1 MKSGII
7 LSSIFF
13 LVAISATN
21 YTQAY
26 EPNIDQG
33 LFIFVQTTVRN
44 PDGQLVTYLESSK
57 FTDLNLELLGPFLD
71 FEASRGNDPI
81 VTIAE
86 KEYQV
91 IRRVQSKTFERDDLV
106 ASTILSNTVDG
117 KARQSQSTGLHHI
130 KLIESNKKRANKIL
144 TSPPSLHFHP
154 FPLVCFL
161 ILTAYT
167 LCFRALA

>member
-26 EPNIDQG
+26 EPEINQG

-71 FEASRGNDPI
+71 FEASRGNDPV
-81 VTIAE
+81 VTIDE

-117 KARQSQSTGLHHI
+117 KLTMLARFAHDGYPVTSGDIL
-130 KLIESNKKRANKIL
+130 ESMWTFIRPV
-144 TSPPSLHFHP
+144 S
-154 FPLVCFL
+154 
-161 ILTAYT
+161 
-167 LCFRALA
+167 

>member
-7 LSSIFF
+7 LSSVIF

-26 EPNIDQG
+26 EIDIDQG

-44 PDGQLVTYLESSK
+44 SDGQLVVYLESSK
-57 FTDLNLELLGPFLD
+57 FTDLNLKLLGPFLD
-71 FEASRGNDPI
+71 FESSRGNDPI
-81 VTIAE
+81 VTINE
-86 KEYQV
+86 EEYQV

-117 KARQSQSTGLHHI
+117 KLTLLARFAHDGYPVTPGDTL
-130 KLIESNKKRANKIL
+130 ESMWTFIRPA
-144 TSPPSLHFHP
+144 S
-154 FPLVCFL
+154 
-161 ILTAYT
+161 
-167 LCFRALA
+167 

>member
-26 EPNIDQG
+26 ETNIDQG

-57 FTDLNLELLGPFLD
+57 FTDLNLGLLGPFLD
-71 FEASRGNDPI
+71 FESSRGNDPI
-81 VTIAE
+81 VTINE

-117 KARQSQSTGLHHI
+117 KLTMLARFAHDGYPVTSGDIL
-130 KLIESNKKRANKIL
+130 ESMWTFIRPA
-144 TSPPSLHFHP
+144 S
-154 FPLVCFL
+154 
-161 ILTAYT
+161 
-167 LCFRALA
+167 